1 MFDHAQV
8 ALNIIVDDFKKILFF
23 IGLFTQIC
31 YMAYLVNAL
40 AVGSG
45 NLIVNV
51 VLLVLSVAY
60 FVFTILAR
68 EKKQKKDK
76 GKTARKAAKI
86 AYKYSKIALKLYPL
100 AISIYGLYHASE
112 SPAFFSVLLLCFTLV
127 GWILQI
133 VLDLFL
139 SVVGKRL
146 SLLKDGLSMDVQEI
160 KKPVDAV
167 GNFFKKISGKEVET
181 PEPLTTRQLRLKER
195 VEAFRAEKKAK
206 KAEKK
211 AAAEER
217 QKQKKQEKREEK
229 SQQKQRKT
237 EQKAS
242 EAIERKL
249 LKAAEKQD
257 KKRAKKA
264 AESQQSDVPEAATS
278 MQSAVE
284 AETAVT
290 AYAKKKSRK
299 K

>member
-31 YMAYLVNAL
+31 YMAYLVYAL
-40 AVGSG
+40 IAASG
-45 NLIVNV
+45 NVVVNA
-51 VLLVLSVAY
+51 VLLALSVAY

-76 GKTARKAAKI
+76 GKTARKTAKLI
-86 AYKYSKIALKLYPL
+86 YKYSKIAVKLYPL
-100 AISIYGLYHASE
+100 AISIYGLYHAAE
-112 SPAFFSVLLLCFTLV
+112 APAFFSVLLLCFTLV

-167 GNFFKKISGKEVET
+167 GNFFKKISGKEIEM

-211 AAAEER
+211 TAAEER
-217 QKQKKQEKREEK
+217 QKQKKQEKQEEK
-229 SQQKQRKT
+229 VRQKQLKN

-242 EAIERKL
+242 AAIEKKL
-249 LKAAEKQD
+249 LKAAQKQD
-257 KKRAKKA
+257 KKQAKKN
-264 AESQQSDVPEAATS
+264 AEPVDIQTS
-278 MQSAVE
+278 EMQNDE
-284 AETAVT
+284 IEKETAVT
-290 AYAKKKSRK
+290 VSPKKRK
-299 K
+299 KEK